1 MTANILL
8 GHLQGQGCV
17 NPQLYGATGAHSC

>member
-8 GHLQGQGCV
+8 GHLKGQGCV
-17 NPQLYGATGAHSC
+17 NPQLYGATGAQTH